1 MFLQVKQQ
9 DTRAEIGVGTSQFY
23 SDILLPNVPVG
34 RVITVTDSDIFMIP
48 NSDLDSGDRTGPK
61 RFGF

>member
-9 DTRAEIGVGTSQFY
+9 DTRAEVGVGTSQFY

-34 RVITVTDSDIFMIP
+34 RVITVTDSDIFITS
-48 NSDLDSGDRTGPK
+48 NSDHDSGDRTGSK
-61 RFGF
+61 HIRF